1 MEFIDIHI
9 GMEYGSNKG
18 RGTVTWIDGSTH
30 TIYMLGCDKNDNFE
44 VSINDIVEDLQVH
57 NKENNF

>member
-44 VSINDIVEDLQVH
+44 VSINDIIEDLQVD
-57 NKENNF
+57 NKVI